1 MKRAVSAL
9 ILGVATIF
17 LVLEAPFWLAAGVLS
32 LAVIA
37 AVREMADLVYSG
49 DGSLVRVWVYSGSLL
64 ILAGGIF
71 LGARGLSA
79 GLAVGV
85 LLVMAGSIRG
95 FPVKGAVGRSASGFF
110 ILLVPVW
117 CLGHILL
124 YLSRGEGRLPLLFL
138 LVCIWASDTAAY
150 YAGSAFGRRK
160 LAPAISPNKTWLGSA
175 AGILGSIAAALVFRW
190 FAPLQWS
197 FSFVVF
203 SGLLLSV
210 LGQAGDLAESLIKR
224 DAGVKDSGSII
235 PGHGGILDR
244 MDALLFTVPLFYY
257 VLSWVSRSPM

>member
-1 MKRAVSAL
+1 MKRVVSAL
-9 ILGVATIF
+9 ILGAATVFI
-17 LVLEAPFWLAAGVLS
+17 VLGAPFWLAAGVLF
-32 LAVIA
+32 LAIIA
-37 AVREMADLVYSG
+37 AVREMADLVDSG
-49 DGSLVRVWVYSGSLL
+49 DGSLVRTWVYSGSFL

-79 GLAVGV
+79 GLAAGV
-85 LLVMAGSIRG
+85 LLVMAGSVRG
-95 FPVKGAVGRSASGFF
+95 LSVKGAVGRSASGFF

-117 CLGHILL
+117 CLGHVLL
-124 YLSRGEGRLPLLFL
+124 YLSRGEGRLGLLFL

-150 YAGSAFGRRK
+150 YAGSAYGRRK
-160 LAPAISPNKTWLGSA
+160 LAPAISPNKTRLGAA
-175 AGILGSIAAALVFRW
+175 AGIGASIAAALVFRW
-190 FAPLQWS
+190 FSPLEWS
-197 FSFVVF
+197 LPFVVF

-244 MDALLFTVPLFYY
+244 VDALLFTAPLFYY